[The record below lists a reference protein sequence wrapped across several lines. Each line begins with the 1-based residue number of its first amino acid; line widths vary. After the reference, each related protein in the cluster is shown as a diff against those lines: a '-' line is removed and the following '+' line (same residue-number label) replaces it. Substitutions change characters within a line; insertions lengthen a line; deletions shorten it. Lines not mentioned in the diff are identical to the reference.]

1 MQLER
6 LSDPTYPMYMRT
18 LTLYKASFPPH
29 EQRQRISQDA
39 VLRDGDYHFQ
49 LIYDRESFVGLMLY
63 WETEEFIY
71 VEHFVSCR
79 SCRVG
84 NMASGCWRC

>member
-1 MQLER
+1 MQPER

-49 LIYDRESFVGLMLY
+49 LIYDRKSFVGLMLY
-63 WETEEFIY
+63 GETEEL
-71 VEHFVSCR
+71 VEGKLEARNRLVNTEKLER
-79 SCRVG
+79 SG
-84 NMASGCWRC
+84 LSL

>member
-39 VLRDGDYHFQ
+39 V
-49 LIYDRESFVGLMLY
+49 
-63 WETEEFIY
+63 
-71 VEHFVSCR
+71 SCVTATII
-79 SCRVG
+79 S
-84 NMASGCWRC
+84 N